1 MRYLATACLVALSL
15 TTWPHPT
22 EAATR
27 SQSAKY
33 QFKKHFPCPAT
44 GKSKGPC
51 PGWIIDHIV
60 PLKRG
65 GADHPIN
72 MQWQTVEDAKR
83 KDRWE

>member
-1 MRYLATACLVALSL
+1 MRAMATACLVALSMA
-15 TTWPHPT
+15 TWSPPT
-22 EAATR
+22 EAAAR

-33 QFKKHFPCPAT
+33 HFKKHFPCPAT

-51 PGWIIDHIV
+51 PGWVIDHIV

-72 MQWQTVEDAKR
+72 MQWQTIEDAKR